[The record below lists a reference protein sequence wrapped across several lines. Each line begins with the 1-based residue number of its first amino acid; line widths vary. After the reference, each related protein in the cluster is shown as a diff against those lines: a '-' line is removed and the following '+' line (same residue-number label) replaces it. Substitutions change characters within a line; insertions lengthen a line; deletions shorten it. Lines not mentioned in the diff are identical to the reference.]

1 MTLEL
6 VTNGFY
12 GEPQPDGTMRLVIPA
27 YAYHQWRGELRYVLL
42 LGDGS
47 YDFKD
52 YLGLHAPNLTTYPR
66 TSCRRATCAIWKSS
80 ARPRKAERYPS
91 F

>member
-1 MTLEL
+1 MRKERRGVTLEL

-47 YDFKD
+47 YDFK
-52 YLGLHAPNLTTYPR
+52 GGCPGE
-66 TSCRRATCAIWKSS
+66 C
-80 ARPRKAERYPS
+80 
-91 F
+91 